1 MGGRGRIDEMD
12 MEGDGE
18 GVGRA
23 WRAEAHRPLWAGS
36 PKPRSSRLSAPS
48 WHSLEVFGMWRFHSA
63 LG

>member
-23 WRAEAHRPLWAGS
+23 WRAEAHRPLWAARSLGS
-36 PKPRSSRLSAPS
+36 HACLLPVGTPWR
-48 WHSLEVFGMWRFHSA
+48 SLEYGGSIQP
-63 LG
+63 

>member
-1 MGGRGRIDEMD
+1 MD

-23 WRAEAHRPLWAGS
+23 LRAEAHRPLWAGC
-36 PKPRSSRLSAPS
+36 PKPRFSRLSAPS
-48 WHSLEVFGMWRFHSA
+48 WHSLEGFGMWRFHSA